1 MTYGEYRRAKPRLNI
16 KRGFA
21 GNEPQSITYSAQ
33 PTAGANIRSGE
44 LIVIDSTT
52 GRWVRCDSANHSN
65 VVPYFAFQ
73 DQSDTDVQSSG
84 LLLGISCLG
93 EFELQTAYFDTAD
106 AWAFGDPVIK
116 GTGALA
122 GSVDRGASFLTAV
135 ETIGV
140 VSQGGMEDIAATNS
154 EATPDGNGRVWVLN
168 LVTQWKPSGA

>member
-1 MTYGEYRRAKPRLNI
+1 MTFGEYRRARPRLNI

-44 LIVIDSTT
+44 LIVIDGAT
-52 GRWVRCDSANHSN
+52 GRWVRCDSAVHPN

-93 EFELQTAYFDTAD
+93 EFELQTAYFDTTD
-106 AWAFGDPVIK
+106 PWAFGDPVIK
-116 GTGALA
+116 GAGPLA
-122 GSVDRGASFLTAV
+122 GSVDRGASFLAAV
-135 ETIGV
+135 ETVGV
-140 VSQGGMEDIAATNS
+140 VSQGGIENIAAINS
-154 EATPDGNGRVWVLN
+154 EATPDGAGRVLVLN
-168 LVTQWKPSGA
+168 LVTQWKPAGA